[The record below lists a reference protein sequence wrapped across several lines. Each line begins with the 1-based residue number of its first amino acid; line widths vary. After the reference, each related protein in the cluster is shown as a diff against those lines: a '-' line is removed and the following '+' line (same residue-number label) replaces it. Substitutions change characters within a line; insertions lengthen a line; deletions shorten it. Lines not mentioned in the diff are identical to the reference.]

1 MIDRHSAKSLLAV
14 VGTASLLSGC
24 GFGVATGE
32 TRNETL
38 SFDLDNSKSA
48 RVDIRMGA
56 GELRVNSGTPKLMT
70 GTFAYNVPEWKPVVD
85 YKAGSGELML
95 SQPGYSSS
103 FGNSVNNW
111 DVTLNGDVPLEVT
124 ATSGRGRGESG
135 ARTG

>member
-1 MIDRHSAKSLLAV
+1 M
-14 VGTASLLSGC
+14 
-24 GFGVATGE
+24 ATGE

-111 DVTLNGDVPLEVT
+111 DVTLNGDVPLEFIGQ
-124 ATSGRGRGESG
+124 SGRGRGESG
-135 ARTG
+135 ARKDEPEPRRADHRRG